1 MDELILTLTE
11 EFPDVIYPIIPI
23 ITEGL
28 QVVYN
33 FISML
38 TFML

>member
-11 EFPDVIYPIIPI
+11 EFPDVIYPAIPI

-28 QVVYN
+28 QVAYS